1 MMKSVCVP
9 RHCGLCRYQL
19 NVGDF
24 IVAVGRD
31 GTERSQPYRYSVIGF
46 TDSFLGIEYVQC
58 RGRCHHDEKG
68 VGCHIDCN
76 NIVSPETFSE
86 IHEVTA
92 PDFEPSTIANK
103 QRLRWLRSWLASILR
118 TATQYRLPLEICS
131 DIASRAL
138 EHEYERRLAVWYID
152 GIRGEVKS
160 RVSRVALAKKI
171 YARTVDFEG
180 VRYIARLTNTTAA
193 DGRDILVFDPTSR
206 TPADRLYVASDH
218 LGIRQLLF
226 TNSSGGCAIKQEPDV
241 WWKTSSLN
249 ILSGV
254 IRVQTDG
261 LKLRKLTGKRVQLPK
276 VAWGQPSSVPNRV
289 RVEPICN
296 AEPTFRM
303 SVLPCNDSQTTAY
316 SLCWNQSILFLHA
329 HTAGEDVEFYQALR
343 TMDESALW
351 IFMPLHA
358 GEVLTEIWKYD
369 GPLREAI
376 ALLFVTSLG
385 RSNFMGVQPRRGW
398 SRSQWTLLDLP
409 GRIASRIY
417 MMTTTVGV
425 RLLGFESPQ
434 LPSRLIFLGIYC

>member
-1 MMKSVCVP
+1 MKSVCVP

-24 IVAVGRD
+24 IVA
-31 GTERSQPYRYSVIGF
+31 GF

-296 AEPTFRM
+296 AEPTFR
-303 SVLPCNDSQTTAY
+303 
-316 SLCWNQSILFLHA
+316 
-329 HTAGEDVEFYQALR
+329 EDVEFYQALR

-376 ALLFVTSLG
+376 ALLLKTLHPLPPAPSRDGFTASGGPWIAAGPFG
-385 RSNFMGVQPRRGW
+385 RSRLRPR
-398 SRSQWTLLDLP
+398 
-409 GRIASRIY
+409 
-417 MMTTTVGV
+417 
-425 RLLGFESPQ
+425 SPSGAVPN
-434 LPSRLIFLGIYC
+434 LKG